1 MPADLLDRPPVTTVA
16 AADRILIRHVLY
28 RAHRDGWVIRWS
40 DKRRDGLW
48 SWCSVDWPRFARPPA
63 KAQRVTW
70 DGRTL
75 AVQRVS
81 DDPVGWDTV
90 LWGRPRSVR
99 QAVWMLVAAGVL
111 PEAVTR

>member
-1 MPADLLDRPPVTTVA
+1 MAANLLDRPSVTVVP
-16 AADRILIRHVLY
+16 AADRMLLRHVLY
-28 RAHRDGWVIRWS
+28 RARRDDWVIRWAG
-40 DKRRDGLW
+40 KRRDGLW
-48 SWCSVDWPRFARPPA
+48 SWYSVDWPRFARPPA

-81 DDPVGWDTV
+81 EDPVGWDTV
-90 LWGRPRSVR
+90 LWGRPWSVSSEM
-99 QAVWMLVAAGVL
+99 WMLVAAGVL